1 MRMPTIFAI
10 LVCMAGGDVAGA
22 APPAIGPG
30 ARAMPV
36 HRPMAA
42 KKAKHPRRPAAAP
55 HPRGDFERRPAA
67 VAAAG
72 GSCEILRAPD
82 PEDDMA
88 YALWAAHIDSP
99 RHATRA
105 MWDRFDQQPVFFRM
119 ARAALAIC
127 GARATTASVPEATK

>member
-1 MRMPTIFAI
+1 
-10 LVCMAGGDVAGA
+10 
-22 APPAIGPG
+22 
-30 ARAMPV
+30 
-36 HRPMAA
+36 
-42 KKAKHPRRPAAAP
+42 
-55 HPRGDFERRPAA
+55 
-67 VAAAG
+67 
-72 GSCEILRAPD
+72 
-82 PEDDMA
+82 MA